1 MWVYYQNSIPTHRG
15 TTIGTSGFGIKIDI
29 DGNASPRYKRL
40 IHLWYKPNALMARV
54 GQNIAVQFFVS
65 SKAYE
70 GQTPAAKIEIRVTG
84 LLSANLVSTFTL
96 PNTVTPEESTF
107 QDDPLEPRN

>member
-1 MWVYYQNSIPTHRG
+1 MWVYYQDPIPTHRG
-15 TTIGTSGFGIKIDI
+15 TTIGTSGFGIEIYVDGTLHPDI
-29 DGNASPRYKRL
+29 NADTSVVQAEGPDGKGGTDYS
-40 IHLWYKPNALMARV
+40 I
-54 GQNIAVQFFVS
+54 QFFVS

-70 GQTPAAKIEIRVTG
+70 GQTPAAKIDIRVTG

-107 QDDPLEPRN
+107 QDDPLEPGN